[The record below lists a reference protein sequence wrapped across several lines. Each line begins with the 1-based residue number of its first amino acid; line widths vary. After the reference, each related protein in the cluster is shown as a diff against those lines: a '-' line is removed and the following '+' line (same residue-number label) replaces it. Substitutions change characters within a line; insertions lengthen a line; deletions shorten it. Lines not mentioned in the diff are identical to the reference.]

1 MQDKNMTNYILLTIV
16 IVCSFLSIYTFD
28 FYPDKPYDNSLDIFR
43 LLGPGALFSLFIM
56 IIRRRGLTAL
66 RLMFLFFTLL
76 TLYSICLIAGLT
88 SWGIAVP
95 FLGGI
100 GAILIRKLFHWNVN
114 LLDAIGKDYL
124 VFGFAT
130 GLLGLFLF
138 FVLQYVVQAY
148 WTAGLGFGFILA
160 TWQIVFGTLWI
171 TDKTMVQ
178 EGTHKT
184 LDTDSLRPKL

>member
-1 MQDKNMTNYILLTIV
+1 MTNYVLLTIV
-16 IVCSFLSIYTFD
+16 IMCSFLSIYTFD
-28 FYPDKPYDNSLDIFR
+28 FYPDKPYDKSLDIFR
-43 LLGPGALFSLFIM
+43 LLTPGAFFSLFIV
-56 IIRRRGLTAL
+56 IITRTGLTTL
-66 RLMFLFFTLL
+66 RLILLFFALL

-95 FLGGI
+95 FAGGI
-100 GAILIRKLFHWNVN
+100 GAILIRKLFQWNAS

-138 FVLQYVVQAY
+138 FVLQYVLQKY

-171 TDKTMVQ
+171 KDKRMIQ
-178 EGTHKT
+178 EGTYKTVDTSGLQHK
-184 LDTDSLRPKL
+184 L